1 MVKRQCAE
9 GVETFMTDTEEHEL
23 RRPLGL
29 SLLTGLYLFFFLV
42 SASTFGN
49 PFPFLGHIYDGHAAR
64 LLVFADSLVCLYL
77 FLGILKRQ
85 LMTWY
90 FLIGYNLFEVVN
102 TIINLSFINNAA
114 LEKVIGERVNGEA
127 LLVNNI
133 AAALAMLL
141 LTQYIYRHKHYFTNR
156 QKYLF

>member
-1 MVKRQCAE
+1 MT
-9 GVETFMTDTEEHEL
+9 ETEDNEL

-29 SLLTGLYLFFFLV
+29 SLLTGLYLFLFLV

-49 PFPFLGHIYDGHAAR
+49 PFPFLGQIYVGTAAK

-77 FLGILKRQ
+77 FLGTMKRQ
-85 LMTWY
+85 LLTWY
-90 FLIGYNLFEVVN
+90 LLICYNLFEIVN
-102 TIINLSFINNAA
+102 TVINLNFITRAE
-114 LEKVIGERVNGEA
+114 LEKFTGERISGEA
-127 LLVNNI
+127 LFVNNI

-141 LTQYIYRHKHYFTNR
+141 LTQYVYRHKHFFTNR